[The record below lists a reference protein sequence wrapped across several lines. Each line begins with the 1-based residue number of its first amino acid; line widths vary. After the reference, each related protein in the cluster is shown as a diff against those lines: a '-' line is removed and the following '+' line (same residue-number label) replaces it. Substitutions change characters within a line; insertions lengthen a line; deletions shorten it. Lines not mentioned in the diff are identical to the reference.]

1 MRYLMTF
8 SYDGTYFY
16 GYQKQPNKR
25 TIQEE
30 IEKVLSQILN
40 KKITIHAS
48 GRTDTKVHAINQKAH
63 FDVEKELDINKIKHS
78 LNKMLPDDIYIKEM
92 IEVNCDFHARY
103 DVKYKKYIYKLNTNE
118 YNPIDRNYIYQY
130 NKELNIKAM
139 IEGTK
144 YLIGEHNFKSF
155 TKAIQEEKDYVR
167 NIKEITIENT
177 DGIITFTFIGN
188 GFMRYMVRNLVGT
201 LVAVGENKISPI
213 KIKEILECEDRTK
226 AFKTINPEGLY
237 LSDVYYQ

>member
-8 SYDGTYFY
+8 SYDGSNFH
-16 GYQKQPNKR
+16 GYQKQPDKR

-30 IEKVLSQILN
+30 IEKVLSKILN
-40 KKITIHAS
+40 NKIIINAS

-63 FDVEKELDINKIKHS
+63 FEVEKEIDSGKLKHS
-78 LNKMLPDDIYIKEM
+78 LNKMLPDDIYIKD
-92 IEVNCDFHARY
+92 IVLVDSNFHARY
-103 DVKYKKYIYKLNTNE
+103 DVKYKKYIYKLSINE
-118 YNPIDRNYIYQY
+118 YNPIERDYIYQY
-130 NKELNIKAM
+130 NKELDIQSMIKA
-139 IEGTK
+139 TK

-167 NIKEITIENT
+167 NIKEIIIENI
-177 DGIITFTFIGN
+177 DGVIIFTFIGN

-213 KIKEILECEDRTK
+213 KVKEILECKDRTK

-237 LSDVYYQ
+237 LVDVYY

>member
-8 SYDGTYFY
+8 SYDGTNFY

-40 KKITIHAS
+40 NKIIINAS

-63 FDVEKELDINKIKHS
+63 FDVEKEIDLNKLKHS
-78 LNKMLPDDIYIKEM
+78 LNKMLPDDIYVKNIIM
-92 IEVNCDFHARY
+92 VDSNFHARY

-118 YNPIDRNYIYQY
+118 YNPIERNYIYQY
-130 NKELNIKAM
+130 NKELNIKDM
-139 IEGTK
+139 IKATK

-167 NIKEITIENT
+167 NIKEITIEDI

-201 LVAVGENKISPI
+201 LVAVGENKIDSI
-213 KIKEILECEDRTK
+213 KVKEILECEDRTK

-237 LSDVYYQ
+237 LADVYY